1 MFAKPHKLLHHATES
16 LLPETLD
23 PPGKRIRNH
32 WVRFLVSRS
41 SKPKPAGETHP
52 PVVRHG

>member
-32 WVRFLVSRS
+32 WVRLLVSRS
-41 SKPKPAGETHP
+41 KYPKPAGETHP